1 LATDDATMPPGS
13 GGEAPRYRGPDRRR
27 KPTPF
32 ISRYSFIG
40 GRRKSGGRRPE
51 ESGEVFVD
59 VYPAWIWIMLTLFL
73 ILNLLDAHFTL
84 IYLQRGGEEGNPVAV
99 QLLVAGMGSFIGVKA
114 AGVSL
119 GAAVF
124 CVLANFRNGRI
135 GVIIALSFYQLLL
148 FYHAALYFNL
158 IGNVIS

>member
-1 LATDDATMPPGS
+1 MS
-13 GGEAPRYRGPDRRR
+13 EEENKYRGPDRRNR
-27 KPTPF
+27 PTPF
-32 ISRYSFIG
+32 LSAYSFKG
-40 GRRKSGGRRPE
+40 GRRKSGGRRPDE
-51 ESGEVFVD
+51 VGETFVD
-59 VYPAWIWIMLTLFL
+59 VYPAWVWILLTLFL

-99 QLLVAGMGSFIGVKA
+99 QLLAQGMGSFIGVKA

-148 FYHAALYFNL
+148 LYHAALYFNW